1 MVKFGK
7 QMAKHKTLVVI
18 IVCFAFNS
26 SVSWVCKDQCEL
38 RYFKLLPESLRR

>member
-18 IVCFAFNS
+18 IVFTAFNS
-26 SVSWVCKDQCEL
+26 GGNGVCKH
-38 RYFKLLPESLRR
+38 PG